1 MDAVARWVVSF
12 WDPVDIGRDIQHV
25 RVCGLFS
32 PASSLRHS
40 LTNRAAKQ
48 GRQRREQRI
57 LRLLDRIGFSW
68 RVYSVAF
75 LGFLA
80 SSWSLIAVGIVS
92 PALYFVYDP
101 TGRMSSDAGQILDLV
116 TLTATVLGMLLFGQ
130 LADLFGRKALYGFEL
145 LIVLAAIG
153 GAAFSSE
160 GYMAKDSTYH
170 SMDIYASLTWWRFTL
185 GFGIGAEYP
194 MSAVIAA
201 EFSSTAGRGS
211 LLAAVFL
218 AQAIGRLL
226 AYGLGLG
233 VLHGMEH
240 AVYVSDP
247 IQNHMLIMD
256 KFWRLVLGLA
266 GIPAIFAIVL
276 RLFIPETPRF
286 YSAVQRDLV
295 KAREAVMKVGSRS
308 PSLSAPDMES
318 LRSEVD
324 EGEAREQ
331 DPWRRRAFAY
341 FFGKTQGWKPLLA
354 VSLQWLLLDVVFYGT
369 GLDSPG
375 TLAALWL
382 DSPPN
387 PEIDTNPPAGFHVWK
402 EDYAHP
408 NATIVETL
416 ENNLVRTL
424 QLSSVAAVVGSLAV
438 IPLVNYVSRKTHYV
452 WTTAALTI
460 LFAVTAVS
468 VSQTYGTPA
477 HKASMVFYALG
488 QFMFNLG
495 PNTLTFILAAES
507 FPTEFRGTCYGIAAA
522 AGKVGAII
530 VRPITET
537 VGKSENSLVGMLSAF
552 SGVLALMT
560 LLAWL
565 EPFGIGF
572 PRVQEPRD
580 KNAPFP
586 TRLVNLSLEEAAPW
600 PVLDDAESDRTG
612 NEETNHV
619 NGDTEHGGQEKGAAG
634 VAAGPLGEPEPGHGG
649 VEWSPD
655 FQLLPEPSVAIDR
668 EIRP

>member
-1 MDAVARWVVSF
+1 VVS
-12 WDPVDIGRDIQHV
+12 PTAS
-25 RVCGLFS
+25 S
-32 PASSLRHS
+32 PATLPDK
-40 LTNRAAKQ
+40 ADGKQ

-101 TGRMSSDAGQILDLV
+101 TGRMSSDVGQILDLV

-160 GYMAKDSTYH
+160 GYMVKDPDYQS

-233 VLHGMEH
+233 VLHGMEN
-240 AVYVSDP
+240 AVYVSNPD
-247 IQNHMLIMD
+247 QNNMLIMD

-295 KAREAVMKVGSRS
+295 KAREAVLKVGSRS

-387 PEIDTNPPAGFHVWK
+387 PDIDKNPPAGFHVWK

-408 NATIVETL
+408 TATIVETI

-530 VRPITET
+530 VRPITEK
-537 VGKSENSLVGMLSAF
+537 VGKGENSLVGMLSAF

-565 EPFGIGF
+565 EPWGIGF

-580 KNAPFP
+580 ENAPFP

-600 PVLDDAESDRTG
+600 PVLDDSESDRTG
-612 NEETNHV
+612 HEEVDHG
-619 NGDTEHGGQEKGAAG
+619 NGKMEERAQEKEGAA
-634 VAAGPLGEPEPGHGG
+634 VGPLGEPEPLHGG
-649 VEWSPD
+649 VEWSPT
-655 FQLLPEPSVAIDR
+655 FQPLPEPSLSIDC
-668 EIRP
+668 EIR

>member
-1 MDAVARWVVSF
+1 MDTFVRKIRNF
-12 WDPVDIGRDIQHV
+12 WAPVDIGRDIQHV
-25 RVCGLFS
+25 R
-32 PASSLRHS
+32 
-40 LTNRAAKQ
+40 
-48 GRQRREQRI
+48 GRQRREQRV

-80 SSWSLIAVGIVS
+80 SSWSLIATGIVS
-92 PALYFVYDP
+92 PALYFVYPP
-101 TGRMSSDAGQILDLV
+101 TGRMGSTDVVQVLDLV
-116 TLTATVLGMLLFGQ
+116 TLTATVLGMIMFGQ

-160 GYMAKDSTYH
+160 GYMVKDPSYH
-170 SMDIYASLTWWRFTL
+170 SSMDIYASLTWWRFTL

-218 AQAIGRLL
+218 AQPIGRLL

-233 VLHGMEH
+233 ILHGMQDAVIVPEH
-240 AVYVSDP
+240 SD
-247 IQNHMLIMD
+247 QNYMLIMD

-295 KAREAVMKVGSRS
+295 KAKEAVLKVGSRS
-308 PSLSAPDMES
+308 PSLAAPDMES
-318 LRSEVD
+318 LSSD
-324 EGEAREQ
+324 MDGGEASEQ
-331 DPWRRRAFAY
+331 EPWRRRAYAY

-354 VSLQWLLLDVVFYGT
+354 VSLQWLLLDIVFYGT

-382 DSPPN
+382 NEAPN
-387 PEIDTNPPAGFHVWK
+387 KAYDTIEGFHVWK
-402 EDYAHP
+402 EDYRYP

-424 QLSSVAAVVGSLAV
+424 QLSSIAAVVGSIAV
-438 IPLVNYVSRKTHYV
+438 IFLVNYVSRKTHYV

-468 VSQTYGTPA
+468 VSQTYGTSA
-477 HKASMVFYALG
+477 HLTSMVFYALG

-530 VRPITET
+530 VRPITER
-537 VGKSENSLVGMLSAF
+537 VGKSQEGLVGMLSAF
-552 SGVLALMT
+552 SAVLALMT

-565 EPFGIGF
+565 EPCGIGF
-572 PRVQEPRD
+572 PRVQEERD
-580 KNAPFP
+580 KAAAAGPFP
-586 TRLVNLSLEEAAPW
+586 ARLANLSLEEAAPW
-600 PVLDDAESDRTG
+600 PLMDDSESDHIG
-612 NEETNHV
+612 HEGDGQQHV
-619 NGDTEHGGQEKGAAG
+619 NGGLEKGGAG
-634 VAAGPLGEPEPGHGG
+634 VSAGTLGNGDSAP
-649 VEWSPD
+649 V
-655 FQLLPEPSVAIDR
+655 FRLPEPSWGSEN
-668 EIRP
+668 EIR